1 MVREGITVEEARS
14 KIWMYDVH
22 GLIVDV
28 SFVFVTHVKELV
40 NSKASLMFT
49 RVLEQIESK
58 YALSFIFY
66 GASTSS
72 ISHFGV
78 WMRET

>member
-28 SFVFVTHVKELV
+28 SFVFVMAV
-40 NSKASLMFT
+40 NEIGNAKASLIST
-49 RVLEQIESK
+49 RFLEQIESK
-58 YALSFIFY
+58 YLLSSFR
-66 GASTSS
+66 GSSTSS
-72 ISHFGV
+72 ITLFGV
-78 WMRET
+78 